1 MKAKH
6 HPKKQPRKA
15 HKDCPVG
22 SAEYFR
28 TMPAEQA
35 REELRITW
43 ANLQRARR
51 ELADIRSGLSAFR
64 ALLDDSDAR
73 AGR

>member
-1 MKAKH
+1 MKKR
-6 HPKKQPRKA
+6 KKRKA

-35 REELRITW
+35 REEALVHW
-43 ANLQRARR
+43 AELQRVRR
-51 ELADIRSGLSAFR
+51 KLQDILSGLSIFR
-64 ALLDDSDAR
+64 SLLDETR
-73 AGR
+73 

>member
-1 MKAKH
+1 MKRAGKH

-22 SAEYFR
+22 SPEYFR

-35 REELRITW
+35 REEALVHW
-43 ANLQRARR
+43 HNLQRARR
-51 ELADIRSGLSAFR
+51 ELSEIRSALSIFR
-64 ALLDDSDAR
+64 SLLND
-73 AGR
+73 GQ